1 MVVATNK
8 LTSRALREFFREEEE
23 DLQKKAKDRS
33 EKEQAEALLILYS
46 QNTRNR
52 KDNFNPINQDRTE
65 ITYFNQS
72 PLTNIEKQQ
81 QQLSKQY

>member
-8 LTSRALREFFREEEE
+8 LTSRALCEFFREEEE

-33 EKEQAEALLILYS
+33 EKEQAEALMIIYS

-52 KDNFNPINQDRTE
+52 RDNFNAINQDKTE
-65 ITYFNQS
+65 ITYYHQS
-72 PLTNIEKQQ
+72 PLTAFEK
-81 QQLSKQY
+81 KQ

>member
-8 LTSRALREFFREEEE
+8 LTSRALCEFFREEEE

-33 EKEQAEALLILYS
+33 EKEQAEALMIIYS

-52 KDNFNPINQDRTE
+52 RDNFNPINQDKTE
-65 ITYFNQS
+65 ITYYHQS
-72 PLTNIEKQQ
+72 PLTVFEK
-81 QQLSKQY
+81 KQ